1 MARQPRFVIPGQPQH
16 VIQRG
21 NNRSVIF
28 VADEDYQ
35 FYLDKLKDAC
45 DKYQCDIH
53 AYVLMTN
60 HTLKGVRSIIINKRG
75 LPPIST
81 QNSTRK
87 AES

>member
-1 MARQPRFVIPGQPQH
+1 MARHPRFVIPGQPQH

-45 DKYQCDIH
+45 DKY
-53 AYVLMTN
+53 L
-60 HTLKGVRSIIINKRG
+60 SIE
-75 LPPIST
+75 PDPIDHY
-81 QNSTRK
+81 
-87 AES
+87 

>member
-1 MARQPRFVIPGQPQH
+1 MARHPRFVIPGQPQH

-45 DKYQCDIH
+45 DKYP
-53 AYVLMTN
+53 
-60 HTLKGVRSIIINKRG
+60 SIESD
-75 LPPIST
+75 PIDCGNNGKLS
-81 QNSTRK
+81 
-87 AES
+87 E

>member
-35 FYLDKLKDAC
+35 FF
-45 DKYQCDIH
+45 
-53 AYVLMTN
+53 
-60 HTLKGVRSIIINKRG
+60 
-75 LPPIST
+75 
-81 QNSTRK
+81 
-87 AES
+87 